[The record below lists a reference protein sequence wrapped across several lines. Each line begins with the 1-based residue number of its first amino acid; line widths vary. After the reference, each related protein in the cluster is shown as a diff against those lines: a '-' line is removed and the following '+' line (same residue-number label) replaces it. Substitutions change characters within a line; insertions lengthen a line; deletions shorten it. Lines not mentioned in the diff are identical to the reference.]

1 MANTIIYNPDIPQ
14 RKDDL
19 AKSQIDFLNNFSTL
33 YNAFTKNHI
42 ALDKTDAGNHT
53 FVQLLEQDKN
63 NQFQTNVDQ
72 ISIYAKKVKGQTDQV
87 FLRYQGNQKEF
98 QFSTYQIY
106 SIKASGGNSYFFT
119 FLPGNV
125 LVYFGTVQVALSTR
139 PYPLALLPP
148 IAKNIITVNLCAL
161 GTTPGFIPYVTL
173 PPPVNNIIPFI
184 ELTLI
189 PGSIFGGPSN
199 LFYIVMA
206 NI

>member
-19 AKSQIDFLNNFSTL
+19 AKSQVDFLNNFSTL
-33 YNAFTKNHI
+33 YNAFANNHV
-42 ALDKTDAGNHT
+42 ALDKANAGNHT
-53 FVQLLEQDKN
+53 IVQLLEQDKKA
-63 NQFQTNVDQ
+63 QFQTNIDQ
-72 ISIYAKKVKGQTDQV
+72 ISIYVKKVKGQTDQI

-106 SIKASGGNSYFFT
+106 SLPSTLPNQFFT

-125 LVYFGTVQVALSTR
+125 IVYFGALEVILGTTPFSLGLT
-139 PYPLALLPP
+139 PQ
-148 IAKNIITVNLCAL
+148 IAKNIITVNLCPL
-161 GTTPGFIPYVTL
+161 GPTPGSIPYVTL
-173 PPPVNNIIPFI
+173 PTPVNNIIAFI